1 MKILIECQFSN
12 DLSDRGSSRLAE
24 RSPSITKKRQ
34 MKNKTLATWLAF
46 VGGPLGLHRFYLF
59 GRRDYLGWILP
70 WITLI
75 GLYGFERVQEF
86 GLDDFLSWWLLPIF
100 GFTTAACS
108 LNAIVF
114 GLMSPQAWNEK
125 FNPGVNSEHSAGQTN
140 WLTIGAIVI
149 SLMFGATVL
158 LSSFAY
164 SFQRYFEYQIEEAH
178 KLAL

>member
-1 MKILIECQFSN
+1 MARKIQKIN
-12 DLSDRGSSRLAE
+12 
-24 RSPSITKKRQ
+24 

-46 VGGPLGLHRFYLF
+46 VGGPLGLHRFYLY
-59 GRRDYLGWILP
+59 GKRDYLGWTLP

-75 GLYGFERVQEF
+75 GVYGFQRVQEF

-100 GFTTAACS
+100 GFTAAACS

-114 GLMSPQAWNEK
+114 GLMSNEDWNNK
-125 FNPGVNSEHSAGQTN
+125 FNPGSEPENTAGQTS
-140 WLTIGAIVI
+140 WLTIGAIVLA
-149 SLMFGATVL
+149 LMFGATVL